1 MIRLEDVM
9 TKQHGISM
17 GCGLAL
23 LSALMVLVG
32 CAMSGPT
39 TTTTSSGDAT
49 VNFTVSDTPPT
60 AVTVLSFQ
68 VQIASA
74 VLAPGNVSLLPRPVT
89 VDLAQLASDTGFLAS
104 QVIGSGTY
112 TSMTITLANPQVT
125 LMNNTAGTL
134 TLNGQSCAAG
144 AVCTY
149 VPALDQASLTVST
162 GVFPLTVTASSSTG
176 LNLDLSIPDL
186 LQSDLSVSL
195 ANGSSANFSLL
206 PAASKAAQQAEIADV
221 LGTVTSV
228 TGSSIEVTTAFD
240 DSLVLTTSGTT
251 AYKYPAAVCAGNTAA
266 CVAVG
271 QVVTTDLSMLGDG
284 SLGVNALS
292 YAGASGAQMVK
303 GLVLGVSGTSA
314 QMLVQ
319 REVNASGV
327 TAGTVATVSLPAGT
341 VFGVGTVAYPA
352 VSGGGFASA
361 ADLLAGQEVVA
372 NVASGS
378 GTAFSVSSVYL
389 ESSQVV
395 GAVASVN
402 ASSGLVAMNGLSG
415 LFTGARP
422 VVQSVDVQTDA
433 ATEYTGYSVGSFSA
447 LGDGDF
453 VAAKGPLFSAGGVPT
468 VGAVQVRART
478 IGN

>member
-1 MIRLEDVM
+1 MIRLEDGM

-17 GCGLAL
+17 WRRVAMLGALQGGLMLLAGCG
-23 LSALMVLVG
+23 
-32 CAMSGPT
+32 MSGT
-39 TTTTSSGDAT
+39 TTATTTLGGEAT
-49 VNFTVSDTPPT
+49 LNFTVSDTPPT

-74 VLAPGNVSLLPRPVT
+74 VLAPGNVSVLPRPVT

-125 LMNNTAGTL
+125 LMNNTSAAL
-134 TLNGQSCAAG
+134 SLNGQSCAAG

-149 VPALDQASLTVST
+149 VPTLDQASLTVSS
-162 GVFPLTVTASSSTG
+162 GIFPLTVAASSSTG

-195 ANGSSANFSLL
+195 ANGSTANFSLL
-206 PAASKAAQQAEIADV
+206 PGATKAAQQAEIADV

-228 TGSSIEVTTAFD
+228 SANSIEVKTAFG
-240 DSLVLTTSGTT
+240 DSLVLTMDGTT
-251 AYKYPAAVCAGNTAA
+251 VYKYPAAVCAGETAA

-292 YAGASGAQMVK
+292 YVGASGAQVVK

-314 QMLVQ
+314 RMLVQ
-319 REVNASGV
+319 RSVNATGV
-327 TAGTVATVSLPAGT
+327 PAGTVATVTLPTGAAY
-341 VFGVGTVAYPA
+341 GVM
-352 VSGGGFASA
+352 
-361 ADLLAGQEVVA
+361 AGQEVVA
-372 NVASGS
+372 DVGSGS
-378 GTAFSVSSVYL
+378 GAAFSLSSVYL

-402 ASSGLVAMNGLSG
+402 SGTGLVMVNGLSG

-422 VVQSVDVQTDA
+422 AVQQVGVQTDA

-447 LGDGDF
+447 LGAGDF
-453 VAAKGPLFSAGGVPT
+453 VAAKGPLFNAGGVPT
-468 VGAVQVRART
+468 LGAVQVRARVV
-478 IGN
+478 GN